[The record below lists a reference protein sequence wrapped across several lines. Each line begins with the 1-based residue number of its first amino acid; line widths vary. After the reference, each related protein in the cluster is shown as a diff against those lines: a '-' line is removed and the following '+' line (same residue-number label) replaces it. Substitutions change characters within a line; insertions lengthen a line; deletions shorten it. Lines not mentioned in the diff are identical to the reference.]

1 MFSGISNQPSLGG
14 AAWAAQ
20 AISEML
26 SDDVQCR
33 SGIVGVN
40 DQLQIV
46 SVRTYHHGL
55 CDVPA
60 FPAVIEAM
68 QASATGVVAFEIL
81 ENGELHAAD
90 SLIQRLLASCEAAR
104 ATLLDILLYSPDGWN
119 SLRQDNLL

>member
-1 MFSGISNQPSLGG
+1 
-14 AAWAAQ
+14 
-20 AISEML
+20 
-26 SDDVQCR
+26 
-33 SGIVGVN
+33 
-40 DQLQIV
+40 
-46 SVRTYHHGL
+46 
-55 CDVPA
+55 
-60 FPAVIEAM
+60 M